1 MKAVILPIAV
11 ALLAGAALPSAARAQ
26 PPAQLE
32 ESRAAVAAT
41 DFDRLFRD
49 RAYAAQILVH
59 VDRLAAAAGDDLD
72 RALWLDNLRA
82 LILAVLERNEDAG
95 IMIDRI
101 LEARPTNPRFYAGA
115 WYASQRMADH
125 RRSAAVIEQASR
137 NVAGRGWAGLRELFG
152 RETVWRVMQ
161 GLEEA
166 DDQDTKARM
175 AEALLRIGWPAPDEG
190 EAADGLRAR
199 LVTYRVARG
208 DRAGAIEAASG
219 LTAPLP
225 ILQLVVQRKYDGV
238 FAGGP
243 DPLARFNAALER
255 RDLRTAEALAATPS
269 NVRRLLDRAQFLRT
283 VGRDAEALA
292 LLEPSTRDLRATVAA
307 DDLGMWLINEAVYAL
322 LSLGRRQDAAA
333 LMGRLVGLPI
343 AEHPELISAS
353 INYAE
358 VLWEVGRF
366 EDSLA
371 HARLLERDAAS
382 NASEYGKMWIRSAIV
397 CALASLDR
405 AAEAAPTLTL
415 MRANSER
422 NQAALMRAYLCLNDM
437 AAAEALMIAR
447 LESDD
452 PVDAVLALQDYQL
465 AGPAAGADPLEERLR
480 ALAARPAVRA
490 ALERIGRVLP
500 LPIARTYY
508 GDI

>member
-11 ALLAGAALPSAARAQ
+11 ALLAGAALPSAVRAQ
-26 PPAQLE
+26 PSAQLE
-32 ESRAAVAAT
+32 ESRAAVAAI
-41 DFDRLFRD
+41 DSDRLFRD
-49 RAYAAQILVH
+49 RAYAGQILVH
-59 VDRLAAAAGDDLD
+59 LDRLVAAAGDDLD

-82 LILAVLERNEDAG
+82 MTLAILERNEDAG
-95 IMIDRI
+95 TAIDRI
-101 LEARPTNPRFYAGA
+101 LETRPTTPRFYAGA
-115 WYASQRMADH
+115 WYASRTIADH
-125 RRSAAVIEQASR
+125 RRSAAVIERASR
-137 NVAGRGWAGLRELFG
+137 NVPGIGWAGLRELFD
-152 RETVWRVMQ
+152 RETVWGVMQ
-161 GLEEA
+161 GLAGA
-166 DDQDTKARM
+166 DDQDTRARM
-175 AEALLRIGWPAPDEG
+175 AEALLRIGWPAPDEA
-190 EAADGLRAR
+190 EAADGLRAT
-199 LVTYRVARG
+199 LVSYRVARG

-219 LTAPLP
+219 LTAPLA

-238 FAGGP
+238 FADGP

-255 RDLRTAEALAATPS
+255 RDMRTAEALAATPT
-269 NVRRLLDRAQFLRT
+269 NVRRLLDRAQVLRT

-307 DDLGMWLINEAVYAL
+307 NDMGMWLVNEAVYAM
-322 LSLGRRQDAAA
+322 LSLGRRQEAAA
-333 LMGRLVGLPI
+333 LMGRLVQLPVS
-343 AEHPELISAS
+343 EHPELTNAT
-353 INYAE
+353 INYAQ

-371 HARLLERDAAS
+371 HARRLERDAES

-422 NQAALMRAYLCLNDM
+422 NQSALMRAYLCLNDM

-452 PVDAVLALQDYQL
+452 PAGALLALQDYRL
-465 AGPAAGADPLEERLR
+465 ASRPAGADPLQERFR
-480 ALAARPAVRA
+480 VLAARPAVRA
-490 ALERIGRVLP
+490 ARERIGRVLQ